1 MTLTVA
7 TGSPVPFKVQPQ
19 PMAPPQAHRRFGTIE
34 ATDFP
39 YPTIPVPAERQLET
53 SIASDKVNTLYKGY
67 KQFDQLS
74 TMFENTHT
82 IQTPERIALRDKI
95 ANDLYGAGA
104 KQKERR
110 IDIVIGNMASGK
122 SYLAKQLVAAKGS
135 LLIDQ
140 DVISTHLPE
149 YHTNQQVG
157 MQINA
162 KTKALTMN
170 NLVEESWGIARDIL
184 SKAVTHQDN
193 VVIPYG
199 GSNLPEELGM
209 IQYLKQHNYRIY
221 YHFVDA
227 PLRAS
232 VERAFNRFHED
243 GRYTNLGKMVER
255 GDKPWQTYQSLRI
268 YAMEA
273 GLLRGCYFWD
283 NTDPKHQP
291 FRLREAV
298 SRSGLNVD
306 SVAQGLNLV
315 G

>member
-1 MTLTVA
+1 MKRSVLPTMRVVPS
-7 TGSPVPFKVQPQ
+7 SPSLPRHPANYSTPFGMIQS
-19 PMAPPQAHRRFGTIE
+19 
-34 ATDFP
+34 TDFP

-53 SIASDKVNTLYKGY
+53 AIATNKVDTLYKDY
-67 KQFDQLS
+67 KQFDALS
-74 TMFENTHT
+74 KMFENTHT
-82 IQTPERIALRDKI
+82 IQTPERIALRDQI
-95 ANDLYGAGA
+95 ASQLYGEGA
-104 KQKERR
+104 KTKERR
-110 IDIVIGNMASGK
+110 IDIVIGNMATGK
-122 SYLAKQLVAAKGS
+122 SYLAKQLVEAKGS

-227 PLRAS
+227 PLRSS

-255 GDKPWQTYQSLRI
+255 GDKPWQTYQALRI

-283 NTDPKHQP
+283 NADPKHQP

-298 SRSGLNVD
+298 SRSGLAVK
-306 SVAQGLNLV
+306 SVADGLNLV